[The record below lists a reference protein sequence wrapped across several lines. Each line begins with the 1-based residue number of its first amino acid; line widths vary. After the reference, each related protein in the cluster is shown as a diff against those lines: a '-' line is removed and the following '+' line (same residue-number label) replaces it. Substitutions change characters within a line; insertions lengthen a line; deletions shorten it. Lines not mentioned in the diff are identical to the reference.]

1 MHKGCMLGRGVWKVR
16 NAKSEEEIQ
25 RGLFIGA
32 MEGIKDRK
40 STRLNSSHVLR
51 SRMPSSA

>member
-1 MHKGCMLGRGVWKVR
+1 MHKGCMLGKGVWKVR

-32 MEGIKDRK
+32 TEGI
-40 STRLNSSHVLR
+40 NSI
-51 SRMPSSA
+51 